1 MSLLYIGFV
10 CALFVVLAIVGP
22 GVALAAVGH
31 ARGLLPQA
39 GPATW
44 FMRSAAIGFYV
55 LALVFVGTYLVR
67 LDLTLLPSLGIV
79 VVVFIALA
87 AVPLSFRIVRRV
99 SAKAWRELVHLP
111 VVVAAVVLFAAGA
124 WAFWQYP
131 HVYDSGQL
139 LWTQF
144 IVDGSRISSQ
154 IAPMFGFSGLIALPA
169 ALAPDL
175 PIATL
180 ASGYKPF
187 LLMLSGLTCWH
198 AAESLDLRPR
208 GLATIVAI
216 LLMVLTVFGF
226 GGLFV
231 TGKDSIFG
239 LLFATAF
246 LMTIARSDS
255 TERGIE
261 LGLYLTAAA
270 TLGIIAIPFL
280 MVAYGLWLLLAGR
293 EAWRTVTPVY
303 LVGLPLLPLVL
314 AGFSGKPA
322 LVMFGAYLVAGLAVL
337 AVRWALHREILPPRL
352 NPLLA
357 AGIPVLCFAA
367 AALLMPVNVLAPVY
381 LNPDGTMFMR
391 STFPTDG
398 KTTLIDMMLGY
409 GHQALTVGLGTVVML
424 TVGASG
430 FGRERP
436 GIVAVAAAPF
446 IVICFVILQYRAGLG
461 LLNPTFVWDLVK
473 DVPQWLGGSLIAIF
487 AVLGGV
493 LLGGWVPNRF
503 AKTATLCS
511 LALMVT
517 AYAVPQANLD
527 LRPNTFSAVTGSTTP
542 DVAVVAEHAW
552 RELKGHK
559 LYLDPNT
566 LVSQEPHFYDLQM
579 YMVTPRK
586 FGFPILDQPL
596 PAKSGFVVRD
606 DVLPVLVWAAK
617 ANKASLRRLA
627 QLSDSSLYLV
637 TLDGRATIDLPE
649 ALLRSVGDGSVQAIE
664 GVYPQ
669 EFLEDG
675 TPLRWLRGTSVFQ
688 VALPAGGGGCLVA
701 PLFATGLPANVST
714 VVLDL
719 SGQSTRVDLAGSH
732 IRNRKVV
739 KVPLPSGMKSF
750 TLTIKTEF
758 PEAAYPRDPR
768 PFGLGVGTMQVRN
781 PEAC

>member
-1 MSLLYIGFV
+1 
-10 CALFVVLAIVGP
+10 
-22 GVALAAVGH
+22 
-31 ARGLLPQA
+31 
-39 GPATW
+39 
-44 FMRSAAIGFYV
+44 MRSAAIGFYLV
-55 LALVFVGTYLVR
+55 ALVFVGIYLIG

-79 VVVFIALA
+79 VVVFLALA
-87 AVPLSFRIVRRV
+87 AVPLRFRVVRRV
-99 SAKAWRELVHLP
+99 AAKAWRELVHLP
-111 VVVAAVVLFAAGA
+111 VLLATAVLFAAGA
-124 WAFWQYP
+124 WAVWQYP

-144 IVDGSRISSQ
+144 IVDGSRTTPQ
-154 IAPMFGFSGLIALPA
+154 IASMFGFSGLIALPA

-175 PIATL
+175 PLATL
-180 ASGYKPF
+180 ASGFKPF
-187 LLMLSGLTCWH
+187 LLLLSGLTCWH

-208 GLATIVAI
+208 GLATIVTI

-246 LMTIARSDS
+246 LMTIARSDA
-255 TERGIE
+255 TERGVE

-270 TLGIIAIPFL
+270 TLGIIAVPFL
-280 MVAYGLWLLLAGR
+280 IVAYGLWLVLAGR
-293 EAWRTVTPVY
+293 DAWRTVTPIY

-314 AGFSGKPA
+314 AGFLGKPA
-322 LVMFGAYLVAGLAVL
+322 FVMFGVYLVAGLAVL
-337 AVRWALHREILPPRL
+337 AVRWAFRRKILPPRL

-424 TVGASG
+424 TVGASR

-446 IVICFVILQYRAGLG
+446 IVIGLVILQYRAGLG

-487 AVLGGV
+487 AVLGAI
-493 LLGGWVPNRF
+493 LLGGVLPIWF
-503 AKTATLCS
+503 ARAAALCG
-511 LALMVT
+511 LALVIA
-517 AYAVPQANLD
+517 AYAVPRANLD
-527 LRPNTFSAVTGSTTP
+527 LRSNTFSAVTGSTTP

-586 FGFPILDQPL
+586 FGLPILDQPM

-606 DVLPVLVWAAK
+606 DVLPVLVWAAR
-617 ANKASLRRLA
+617 ANKASLQRLA

-649 ALLRSVGDGSVQAIE
+649 ALLRSLGDGSVQAIE
-664 GVYPQ
+664 GVYPP

-675 TPLRWLRGTSVFQ
+675 TPFRWLRGTSVFQ
-688 VALPAGGGGCLVA
+688 IALPEGWGGCLIA
-701 PLFATGLPANVST
+701 PLFATGLPGDVST
-714 VVLDL
+714 VVVDL
-719 SGQSTRVDLAGSH
+719 SGQTMRVDLAGSH
-732 IRNRKVV
+732 IRDRKAV
-739 KVPLPSGMKSF
+739 KVPLPSGMRSF
-750 TLTIKTEF
+750 ILTIKTEF

-768 PFGLGVGTMQVRN
+768 PFGLGVGTMQVRGFGRC
-781 PEAC
+781 E